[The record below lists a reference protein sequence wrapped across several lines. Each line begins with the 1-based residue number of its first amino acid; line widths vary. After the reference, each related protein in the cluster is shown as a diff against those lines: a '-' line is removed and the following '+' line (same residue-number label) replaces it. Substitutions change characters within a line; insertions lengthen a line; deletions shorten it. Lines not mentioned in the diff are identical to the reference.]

1 MSLSYFLCH
10 FSSETEVKS
19 QAKGVQKSEQEKEVP
34 KKTLFLCN
42 ATCFAH
48 ALLPKTVVISRP
60 QLTRTTLREEHGH
73 KCTFRF
79 VATLHKYFIKLLTFR
94 IKNEEICSF
103 FFKNFQFASIFHLSP
118 ILL

>member
-10 FSSETEVKS
+10 FSTETEVKS

-48 ALLPKTVVISRP
+48 ALLPKTVVIRRP
-60 QLTRTTLREEHGH
+60 QLTRTTLRGEHGH
-73 KCTFRF
+73 KCIFRF
-79 VATLHKYFIKLLTFR
+79 HATLHKYFIKLLTFR
-94 IKNEEICSF
+94 IKSEAICSF
-103 FFKNFQFASIFHLSP
+103 FLRISNLQAYFI
-118 ILL
+118 